1 MHALRYVHVQVNVLI
16 VGGGGREHA
25 LAWKLGQSP
34 ACSSLYCAP
43 GNPGIAIEP
52 NVTTLA
58 DLSITDHS
66 EVVSFCKSNRIGLV
80 LVGPEAPLVDGLVDS
95 LDAAGVP
102 AFGPTKAA
110 AQLEGSKAFMKDLCR
125 KYDIPTAQSA
135 AFDSTEAAHAYIA
148 EQGAPIVVK
157 ASGLA
162 AGKGVIL
169 AETVEDAQQAATEIL
184 EGGKFG
190 SAGKQIIV
198 EEFLQG
204 EEASYFA
211 LIDGSSVVPL
221 GSAQDHKAVFN
232 GDKGPN
238 TGGMGAYSPAPVV
251 TPELEAQVTF
261 LHRTRDHFHF
271 QQHSLRFLSQAH

>member
-1 MHALRYVHVQVNVLI
+1 MSVQVNVLI

-34 ACSSLYCAP
+34 DCSSLYCAP
-43 GNPGIAIEP
+43 GNPEISIEP
-52 NVTTLA
+52 NVTTLP
-58 DLSITDHS
+58 DLSISNHG
-66 EVVSFCKSNRIGLV
+66 EVVSFCKSNGVGLV
-80 LVGPEAPLVDGLVDS
+80 VVGPEAPLVEGLVDT
-95 LDAAGVP
+95 LTEAGVP

-110 AQLEGSKAFMKDLCR
+110 AQLEGSKAFMKDLCT
-125 KYDIPTAQSA
+125 KYGIPTAESA
-135 AFDSTEAAHAYIA
+135 AFDTSESAHAYIA
-148 EQGAPIVVK
+148 ERGAPIVVK

-198 EEFLQG
+198 EDYLQG

-211 LIDGSSVVPL
+211 LIDGAAVVPL
-221 GSAQDHKAVFN
+221 GSAQDHKAVFD

-251 TPELEAQVTF
+251 TPELEAQVRRVSIPMRRRGRAPRGV
-261 LHRTRDHFHF
+261 LAASYSGIHA
-271 QQHSLRFLSQAH
+271 LV